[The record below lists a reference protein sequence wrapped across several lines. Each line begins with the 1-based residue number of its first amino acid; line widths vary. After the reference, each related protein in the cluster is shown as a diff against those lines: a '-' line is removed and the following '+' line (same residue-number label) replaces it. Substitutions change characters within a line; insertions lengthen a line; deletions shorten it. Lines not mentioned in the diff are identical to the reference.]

1 MIKIDRVEMT
11 DGTVYRNLY
20 YGSDWEDLS
29 FYSESN
35 VPSILFYYRKGPE
48 FKELELKTEEITD
61 ISLGDGDAQSEYFLY
76 HDEQSGHTLLG
87 KDLEDDDS
95 MFEGDLPYDSRL
107 EPISCFIENLMTNLL
122 DKYKDISYSDGFM
135 ILDNV
140 VATVLGYLETV
151 LDLNDHNLSDEDIM
165 IKGTTISVL
174 AAIFAGEKLES
185 EDGRESLLKDIYSI
199 VSDFTKFVEENHD
212 RVRCIKID
220 EDTLK

>member
-35 VPSILFYYRKGPE
+35 VPSILFYYRKGQE

-61 ISLGDGDAQSEYFLY
+61 IALGDGDAQSEYLLY
-76 HDEQSGHTLLG
+76 HDEQSGHTLLS
-87 KDLEDDDS
+87 KDLEDDF
-95 MFEGDLPYDSRL
+95 MFEGDMPYDPRL
-107 EPISCFIENLMTNLL
+107 EPISCFIEDLMSNLM
-122 DKYKDISYSDGFM
+122 DKYEDISYGDGFM
-135 ILDNV
+135 IVDNI

-165 IKGTTISVL
+165 IKGTTVSVL
-174 AAIFAGEKLES
+174 AVIFAGEQLES
-185 EDGRESLLKDIYSI
+185 ADGRKSLLKDIYSI
-199 VSDFTKFVEENHD
+199 VADFTKFVEENHD
-212 RVRCIKID
+212 RVTCVKID